1 MKTLRIVCNF
11 LLSLVQALF
20 PRGLKGRH
28 SCPGDPVAGADS
40 TVVASSE
47 ADGGGAGSHRRDL
60 VDHPSGE
67 SAGDPSATE
76 SALEEPPP
84 ATTAGMYI
92 YNLKFCLLNSIGE
105 SPITLENVREKY

>member
-67 SAGDPSATE
+67 SAGGLIRHRIRIRGTS
-76 SALEEPPP
+76 S
-84 ATTAGMYI
+84 G
-92 YNLKFCLLNSIGE
+92 NHG
-105 SPITLENVREKY
+105 R

>member
-20 PRGLKGRH
+20 PRGLKGWH
-28 SCPGDPVAGADS
+28 SSPGDPVAGADS

-47 ADGGGAGSHRRDL
+47 ADGGGTGCHRRDL
-60 VDHPSGE
+60 VDHSSGE
-67 SAGDPSATE
+67 SAGDSYTAE

-84 ATTAGMYI
+84 AITAG
-92 YNLKFCLLNSIGE
+92 NLMGWLLIGAVALKLFC
-105 SPITLENVREKY
+105 

>member
-47 ADGGGAGSHRRDL
+47 ADGGGDL

-84 ATTAGMYI
+84 ATTAG
-92 YNLKFCLLNSIGE
+92 NLMGWLLIGVVAVKLFC
-105 SPITLENVREKY
+105 

>member
-28 SCPGDPVAGADS
+28 SCPGDPVA
-40 TVVASSE
+40 
-47 ADGGGAGSHRRDL
+47 GAGSHRRDL

-84 ATTAGMYI
+84 ATTAG
-92 YNLKFCLLNSIGE
+92 NLMGWLLIGAVAVKLFC
-105 SPITLENVREKY
+105 

>member
-28 SCPGDPVAGADS
+28 SCPGD
-40 TVVASSE
+40 
-47 ADGGGAGSHRRDL
+47 
-60 VDHPSGE
+60 HPSGE

-84 ATTAGMYI
+84 ATTAG
-92 YNLKFCLLNSIGE
+92 NLMGWLLIGAVAVKLFC
-105 SPITLENVREKY
+105 

>member
-47 ADGGGAGSHRRDL
+47 AD
-60 VDHPSGE
+60 
-67 SAGDPSATE
+67 
-76 SALEEPPP
+76 
-84 ATTAGMYI
+84 
-92 YNLKFCLLNSIGE
+92 
-105 SPITLENVREKY
+105 

>member
-67 SAGDPSATE
+67 SAGGPSATE

-84 ATTAGMYI
+84 ATTAG
-92 YNLKFCLLNSIGE
+92 NLMGWLLIGVVAVKLFC
-105 SPITLENVREKY
+105 

>member
-47 ADGGGAGSHRRDL
+47 ADGGGAGSHWRDL

-67 SAGDPSATE
+67 SAGD
-76 SALEEPPP
+76 LEEPPP
-84 ATTAGMYI
+84 ATTAG
-92 YNLKFCLLNSIGE
+92 NLMGWLLIGAVAVKLFC
-105 SPITLENVREKY
+105 

>member
-47 ADGGGAGSHRRDL
+47 GILQKVMSNK
-60 VDHPSGE
+60 HP
-67 SAGDPSATE
+67 
-76 SALEEPPP
+76 
-84 ATTAGMYI
+84 
-92 YNLKFCLLNSIGE
+92 F
-105 SPITLENVREKY
+105 

>member
-20 PRGLKGRH
+20 PRGLRGRH

-60 VDHPSGE
+60 VDHPSG
-67 SAGDPSATE
+67 DPYAAE

-84 ATTAGMYI
+84 ATTTG
-92 YNLKFCLLNSIGE
+92 NLMGWLLIGAVAVKLFC
-105 SPITLENVREKY
+105 

>member
-67 SAGDPSATE
+67 SAGDSSAHRIRIRGT
-76 SALEEPPP
+76 SS
-84 ATTAGMYI
+84 G
-92 YNLKFCLLNSIGE
+92 NHG
-105 SPITLENVREKY
+105 R

>member
-47 ADGGGAGSHRRDL
+47 ADGGGAGSAILSIIRPGSPPGT
-60 VDHPSGE
+60 HP
-67 SAGDPSATE
+67 PQN
-76 SALEEPPP
+76 PH
-84 ATTAGMYI
+84 
-92 YNLKFCLLNSIGE
+92 
-105 SPITLENVREKY
+105 

>member
-60 VDHPSGE
+60 VDHP
-67 SAGDPSATE
+67 
-76 SALEEPPP
+76 LEEPPP
-84 ATTAGMYI
+84 ATTAG
-92 YNLKFCLLNSIGE
+92 NLMGWLLIGVVAVKLFC
-105 SPITLENVREKY
+105 

>member
-28 SCPGDPVAGADS
+28 SSPGDPVAG
-40 TVVASSE
+40 ASSE
-47 ADGGGAGSHRRDL
+47 ADGGGTGCHRRDL
-60 VDHPSGE
+60 VDHSSGE
-67 SAGDPSATE
+67 SAGDSYTAE

-84 ATTAGMYI
+84 AITAG
-92 YNLKFCLLNSIGE
+92 NLMGWLLIGAVALKLFC
-105 SPITLENVREKY
+105 